1 MKEKEMTA
9 LNLWLAILGCS
20 LFSVSLHYR
29 KPDKPLEY
37 GYRLGFAK
45 NLTTGGRIMLFAA
58 LLAFILAFVL

>member
-1 MKEKEMTA
+1 MEKEMTA
-9 LNLWLAILGCS
+9 LNLLLAVLGCI

-45 NLTTGGRIMLFAA
+45 NLTLGGRIML
-58 LLAFILAFVL
+58 LTGLVAFILSLAL